1 MSRPHVPP
9 RPYVLV
15 LAALPLFAACSPR
28 VTMSHLDIAGGT
40 DMNGGGHAAVVRVYQ
55 LNDDDAFR
63 TVPLE
68 EFWGEGSGQIEPA
81 LTAEPRELLIYPE
94 QRQRV
99 ELSLAP
105 TTRYIGV
112 AADLRSPEGDDWRM
126 IYSAFEFAR
135 EPIEVTIGERQ
146 LRVDVVSEE
155 AQAARGTSSVS
166 DPS

>member
-1 MSRPHVPP
+1 MVSALTPPRPHVLALLLLPF
-9 RPYVLV
+9 LV
-15 LAALPLFAACSPR
+15 ACSPR
-28 VTMSHLDIAGGT
+28 VTMSHLDLAGGA
-40 DMNGGGHAAVVRVYQ
+40 DMNGGGNAALVRVYQ

-68 EFWGEGSGQIEPA
+68 EFWGAGASQIEPA

-112 AADLRSPEGDDWRM
+112 AVDLRSPEGDDWRT
-126 IYSAFEFAR
+126 IYPVFEFLR
-135 EPIEVTIGERQ
+135 EPMEVTIGERQ
-146 LRVDVVSEE
+146 LSVDVASEE
-155 AQAARGTSSVS
+155 ARAARGETSIS
-166 DPS
+166 DAS